1 MKEYIIT
8 KKEEG
13 LTVYKF
19 SLKVLS
25 KAPSGMIRKFLR
37 NKNIEL
43 NRKRTDGS
51 DRLKAGDSVC
61 FFLSAE
67 TYGKFSG
74 SSGSE
79 EPAGKK
85 TVLPLDKKRIIYEDG
100 DFLFYDKPAGILSQ
114 SDSSN
119 ETSINDSLLKYIS
132 DRGPVKP
139 SICNRLDRNTSGLIM
154 CGKTYE
160 GLKTLDSAIKD
171 RQIKKYYLC
180 ILEGRLSQSGR
191 IRAYLRKDPAKN
203 KVDVKWEKEPGYDEI
218 INEYRLIKTSS
229 EFTFAEVLLVTG
241 KPHQIRAM
249 SALLNAPL
257 VGDIKYGNK
266 KTLAKR
272 PLLHS
277 YRVEFPDTI
286 LEGGSF
292 TAPVPEDM
300 KNFLDDKSW
309 LHGIPED

>member
-19 SLKVLS
+19 SLKILS
-25 KAPSGMIRKFLR
+25 NAPAGMIRKFLR

-51 DRLKAGDSVC
+51 DRLKEGDSVC
-61 FFLSAE
+61 FFLSDE
-67 TYGKFSG
+67 TYDKFSRT
-74 SSGSE
+74 SDSE
-79 EPAGKK
+79 GPSVRKD
-85 TVLPLDKKRIIYEDG
+85 VLPLDIKRIIYEDG
-100 DFLFYDKPAGILSQ
+100 DFLFYDKPAGVLSQ
-114 SDSSN
+114 SDSSDDP
-119 ETSINDSLLKYIS
+119 SVNDSLLKYIG
-132 DRGPVKP
+132 DAGPVKP
-139 SICNRLDRNTSGLIM
+139 SVCNRLDRNTSGLIM

-160 GLKTLDSAIKD
+160 GLKTLDSAIKE

-191 IRAYLRKDPAKN
+191 VCAYLRKDPASN
-203 KVDVKWEKEPGYDEI
+203 KVDVTWDKTPGYDEI
-218 INEYRLIKTSS
+218 INEYRLIKTCSD
-229 EFTFAEVLLVTG
+229 FTLAEVLLVTG

-257 VGDIKYGNK
+257 VGDIKYGK
-266 KTLAKR
+266 KKALAKR

-277 YRVEFPDTI
+277 HRVEFPDTI
-286 LEGGSF
+286 LEGRCF
-292 TAPVPEDM
+292 TAPVPKDM
-300 KNFLDDKSW
+300 NDFSF
-309 LHGIPED
+309 EFF